1 MFFKTR
7 GGGVSWILACL
18 GNPGARYEDTRHNV
32 GFHAAD
38 ALARRD
44 GFRVDKLRFK
54 ALTAAA
60 ELGGEKVLVMKP
72 QTMMN
77 LSGRAVREAA
87 QFYKI
92 PAERVLVI
100 FDDISLP
107 VGKLRVRP
115 GGSAGGHN
123 GIKDIIA
130 QMGTDAF
137 PRVKIGVGGKPRPD
151 YDLADWVLG
160 RPTAAEWTVL
170 EETILRA
177 LDAAACVIAEGPE
190 RAMSRYNG

>member
-1 MFFKTR
+1 MFFKAR
-7 GGGVSWILACL
+7 GGAVSWLLACL
-18 GNPGARYEDTRHNV
+18 GNPGARYADTRHNV

-54 ALTAAA
+54 ALTAAV

-77 LSGRAVREAA
+77 LSGQAVREAA

-123 GIKDIIA
+123 GVKDIIA
-130 QMGTDAF
+130 QLGTDAF

-160 RPTAAEWTVL
+160 RPTAAEWNTL